1 VSPEAVADSSFLI
14 DWSRYSRR
22 DLLTRLFD
30 VVHVPESVLLEIQL
44 PPAVDWV
51 AERLADGSF
60 ALFTETPDVETKARE
75 LMALSRSR
83 PLKAIDYPEAVCLA
97 AGLRFGYT
105 VLSENGGAFFAPR
118 VLNLGVVVW
127 RAFEVLVEAWRRGFV
142 QDIVEELRRYEQEA
156 LHLFR
161 RRDWEY
167 IWSLVGRR

>member
-1 VSPEAVADSSFLI
+1 
-14 DWSRYSRR
+14 
-22 DLLTRLFD
+22 LTRLFD
-30 VVHVPESVLLEIQL
+30 VVHVPESVLREIQL

-60 ALFTETPDVETKARE
+60 ALFTETPDVETRARE

-83 PLKAIDYPEAVCLA
+83 PLKAIDTRRLCLA

-118 VLNLGVVVW
+118 VLNLGVAVW

-142 QDIVEELRRYEQEA
+142 QDIVEELRRYGQEA

-161 RRDWEY
+161 RRD
-167 IWSLVGRR
+167 